1 LFANSLYLIALL
13 QYNASIFRGKKGL
26 AMSSDGQW
34 LKNVFVIFFGQLISL
49 GLFSLFFYYTKDKTT
64 GLSVILGGLVYCV
77 PTLLASLFMSKA
89 SNKSAVLVVTKAY
102 IGTLYKLIVS
112 ICLFIYVFKNIPI
125 NAGVFFT
132 AYTITLATQYV
143 MSCVLHKRN

>member
-1 LFANSLYLIALL
+1 MFANSLYLIALL